1 MFSPSSLLN
10 VKPLKL
16 KKKGNCTKW
25 YKYIWWTLLNSRRQ
39 KVTEKK
45 YQGLFDCWNLDDTR
59 VSADAMKHVTCTLKM
74 VYIESVTYFKSAN
87 SLKIV
92 FKIVP

>member
-1 MFSPSSLLN
+1 MMHFT
-10 VKPLKL
+10 KFKTT
-16 KKKGNCTKW
+16 KGYRK
-25 YKYIWWTLLNSRRQ
+25 
-39 KVTEKK
+39 KK